1 VIAGSIRQ
9 LLGQSQRLAEQ
20 YRFAGQWRLFRDMTT
35 HLASLRAGFGV
46 FDLALPK
53 SSAQEFTRSLDA
65 LLERFRPLVLAGWA
79 DDEIGRKARD
89 QAPAVFAAVV
99 DEAGWGQL
107 FIGLALWLEQ
117 GAWQLNRPP
126 KGDRI
131 GALAL
136 PRWLLAAAAKEIQE
150 LRVPNHNDP
159 DAAVSEWMDQQARL
173 GRLYYL
179 LSQFRAFLPVP
190 EPDRLFGELNKLQA
204 LLEQYP
210 AVDDE
215 QRPLL
220 LDALRKQ
227 GQRLRKLNAW
237 RELNT

>member
-1 VIAGSIRQ
+1 
-9 LLGQSQRLAEQ
+9 
-20 YRFAGQWRLFRDMTT
+20 M
-35 HLASLRAGFGV
+35 
-46 FDLALPK
+46 
-53 SSAQEFTRSLDA
+53 
-65 LLERFRPLVLAGWA
+65 
-79 DDEIGRKARD
+79 
-89 QAPAVFAAVV
+89 
-99 DEAGWGQL
+99 
-107 FIGLALWLEQ
+107 
-117 GAWQLNRPP
+117 
-126 KGDRI
+126 
-131 GALAL
+131 
-136 PRWLLAAAAKEIQE
+136 
-150 LRVPNHNDP
+150 PNHNDP